1 MTYFEVA
8 NLHKS
13 FGGLIAVNDLC
24 FKLAKGQIVGI
35 IGPNGAGKTT
45 VFNLIS
51 GFLQPDRG
59 DVLWKGENIVGK
71 KPDQIANIGIS
82 RTFQIVK
89 PFRDLTI
96 YENLKVACYG
106 KRFLKKHRGDDRA
119 DDLILKVAKQ
129 IGLPKDLNQLASN
142 LGQGELRILD
152 IARILITEPEL
163 LLLDE
168 PLSGLSQIE
177 TTMLLEL
184 IRKINQD
191 GTTILIIEHKLKE
204 LMRIANN
211 IVVID
216 FGCKIAEG
224 TPGEVVNNDE
234 VKKAYLGDKKRH
246 AAT

>member
-45 VFNLIS
+45 LFNLIS

-106 KRFLKKHRGDDRA
+106 KRFLKKCGSILWEFTCSCDALLGGDNFWIYFRFKFIFPSCFHFVYLRL
-119 DDLILKVAKQ
+119 LINESACFICK
-129 IGLPKDLNQLASN
+129 
-142 LGQGELRILD
+142 R
-152 IARILITEPEL
+152 TENYTKHSAAYTPAVF
-163 LLLDE
+163 
-168 PLSGLSQIE
+168 
-177 TTMLLEL
+177 
-184 IRKINQD
+184 
-191 GTTILIIEHKLKE
+191 
-204 LMRIANN
+204 MRSLHHESC
-211 IVVID
+211 D
-216 FGCKIAEG
+216 
-224 TPGEVVNNDE
+224 
-234 VKKAYLGDKKRH
+234 
-246 AAT
+246 